1 MVIDF
6 SKIDFTKRPKFIL
19 RNLDDS
25 AIGYLSNVLKPKG
38 TFCYNEI
45 SEISFEYPS
54 QINGEKLDE
63 YDLLTGMRVIDV
75 QGYGQF
81 ILRNPEETDN
91 GVVKIKSCKAYSLE
105 HELTNKNITL
115 EEGTYCFWNPFA
127 VESSIL
133 GIIMS
138 EVPSWT
144 IGTVSDDLIGK
155 YRTFSVS
162 TKNIYDWIKSD
173 LQEAYGCIFDFDTYN
188 RKINV
193 RSINEI
199 VNTKPVYL
207 STKNLIKEIEIEE
220 NTDEL
225 VTALDV
231 YGADGVTIRSVNPMG
246 LNRIFNLDAYMNNKY
261 FSDEIIEKWSRW
273 KSTFESYQQPYY
285 QLIIAQNMQISRY
298 TTEESVLAEMNGE
311 LLALETKQSTIHQAI
326 AVDQALQS
334 ELNSINS
341 QISSKK
347 TQIAAQENLL
357 KSIQSQIDSYTSQ
370 LKSIN
375 KRTAF
380 DSFFTSDELKIL
392 DRYFRCGSLTDSTF
406 VATSTDAYA
415 VDTKTI
421 SGISAIFNLTNLTS
435 MTQAPYGNDMTFYII
450 RGGSIGASTSNAVL
464 NAQIVNGTLQVN
476 SDRSFVFSLYL
487 NKGTFNGAEF
497 PSGNLAMTG
506 TLSTSVSSSASSLQ
520 FKTSSATLYL
530 TQDVTEYQK
539 MSIEWELFEYGFE
552 TLEKLS
558 SPDYFFSTSVVNFLA
573 LEDYIDFAKELSL
586 GERVYLQMEK
596 GVVTP
601 IVTSIEVDFDDLTD
615 FTIDFGNA
623 YKLNDASFKFEDLL
637 DQSISSASSLD
648 FNKYNYSNFVTSG
661 AKTQVKDFMT
671 SAIDTMK
678 NMIMS
683 GTNNELTIDQTGL
696 RCRKYDEASG
706 GYSPKQLWLAH
717 NALMFT
723 NDNWNSATI
732 GIGEFVDKN
741 LGSIFGIVAPAIVGT
756 ILAGTSLVIESEKQD
771 GGVAVFKVDAEGAS
785 LHNASFNL
793 YGSTGGRIDLGAVF
807 GIVGGG
813 DKNTMFYYN
822 SKGQPTGVRTENN
835 RSVTRIDNL
844 ASGDTPNANFW
855 IDMYGD
861 VYLKGTIDA
870 VGGIFRGSLEVG
882 GPTAFRVDSQGNLS
896 IGGTATNPNFYV
908 DANGNVRAK
917 SADIKGRIDASSLY
931 VGGKNILTNTTGS
944 NNLATNNSKISPN
957 YLDLYGITIRNKDT
971 NEVTFQVSNSG
982 AVTINGNIT
991 IGSGSSINW
1000 AQVNNYNIESN
1011 PAYSTAMSAQNTAN
1025 SAWSKADGAQSTANS
1040 ALITASSA
1048 QNTVSGWC
1056 YSGTTKIN
1064 GREIETGTVT
1074 ASKLQGGSVSLLDY
1088 YGGTSGYMTITSAT
1102 SGAYAVD
1109 LTSYAALRLSAN
1121 NGLLYLSGGPDI
1133 GVGCNN
1139 FYPIG
1144 RAANLGSPSGGM
1156 WQAVYSY
1163 TGEILTSDRNL
1174 KLNIESIPDRY
1185 IDMLDQIKPVR
1196 FKMKNGSSERYH
1208 IGFIAQDVK
1217 NAMEVNEIEAKDFAG
1232 WCKDTDNNGNEIQ
1245 MLRYIEF
1252 IGLMLEKIKRLEQKI
1267 KKFELM
1273 I

>member
-25 AIGYLSNVLKPKG
+25 AIGYLSNVLNPKG

-357 KSIQSQIDSYTSQ
+357 KNIQSQIDSYTSQ

-497 PSGNLAMTG
+497 PSGSLAMTG

-696 RCRKYDEASG
+696 RCRKYIQASG
-706 GYSPKQLWLAH
+706 DYSPKQLWLAH
-717 NALMFT
+717 NAIMFT

-793 YGSTGGRIDLGAVF
+793 YGSTGGRIDLGAIY
-807 GIVGGG
+807 GIVAGAN
-813 DKNTMFYYN
+813 KNDLFYYD
-822 SKGQPTGVRTENN
+822 SKGQPTGVRTANN
-835 RSVTRIDNL
+835 RSVTKISDL
-844 ASGDTPNANFW
+844 ASGDSPNANFW
-855 IDMYGD
+855 LDMYGSA
-861 VYLKGTIDA
+861 YFKGKILATS
-870 VGGIFRGSLEVG
+870 GE
-882 GPTAFRVDSQGNLS
+882 
-896 IGGTATNPNFYV
+896 IGGFTIASSYLYSGSGNTRVAINGGTDYYSAYAFWAGATNPANAPFWVKKNGEMKATNGTFTGTLNAPNLKGVMAADASGGWIEGCGIRVGRNYGANMGYNFYV
-908 DANGNVRAK
+908 DPQGNVWMQ
-917 SADIKGRIDASSLY
+917 G
-931 VGGKNILTNTTGS
+931 
-944 NNLATNNSKISPN
+944 NLV
-957 YLDLYGITIRNKDT
+957 L
-971 NEVTFQVSNSG
+971 
-982 AVTINGNIT
+982 
-991 IGSGSSINW
+991 
-1000 AQVNNYNIESN
+1000 
-1011 PAYSTAMSAQNTAN
+1011 
-1025 SAWSKADGAQSTANS
+1025 
-1040 ALITASSA
+1040 
-1048 QNTVSGWC
+1048 
-1056 YSGTTKIN
+1056 
-1064 GREIETGTVT
+1064 
-1074 ASKLQGGSVSLLDY
+1074 
-1088 YGGTSGYMTITSAT
+1088 
-1102 SGAYAVD
+1102 
-1109 LTSYAALRLSAN
+1109 
-1121 NGLLYLSGGPDI
+1121 
-1133 GVGCNN
+1133 
-1139 FYPIG
+1139 
-1144 RAANLGSPSGGM
+1144 
-1156 WQAVYSY
+1156 
-1163 TGEILTSDRNL
+1163 
-1174 KLNIESIPDRY
+1174 
-1185 IDMLDQIKPVR
+1185 
-1196 FKMKNGSSERYH
+1196 KNGSITWANLDQSTKNTINEAYNAADAAYDLADAAYGYASDAEKLAKRIANGEFRNGTFINGTEIYSPTIYADEFVVMPRNTAGYNRWTGGYSMYGYYGSTLYKMLN
-1208 IGFIAQDVK
+1208 IGYFQGDTPYIVFQSPCGAYCDWSFGRTEFSGVLDFTGASIYGL
-1217 NAMEVNEIEAKDFAG
+1217 NVTAKFA
-1232 WCKDTDNNGNEIQ
+1232 
-1245 MLRYIEF
+1245 
-1252 IGLMLEKIKRLEQKI
+1252 
-1267 KKFELM
+1267 
-1273 I
+1273 

>member
-144 IGTVSDDLIGK
+144 IGTVSNDLIGK

-273 KSTFESYQQPYY
+273 KNTFESYQQPYY

-298 TTEESVLAEMNGE
+298 TTEESVLAELNGE
-311 LLALETKQSTIHQAI
+311 LLALETRQSTIHQAI

-347 TQIAAQENLL
+347 IQITTQENLL

-421 SGISAIFNLTNLTS
+421 SGISAIFNLENLTS

-487 NKGTFNGAEF
+487 NKGTFNGVEF
-497 PSGNLAMTG
+497 PSGSLAMTG

-586 GERVYLQMEK
+586 GERVYLQMGK

-696 RCRKYDEASG
+696 RCRKYDEVSG

-793 YGSTGGRIDLGAVF
+793 YGSTGGRIDLGAIY
-807 GIVGGG
+807 GIVAGSN
-813 DKNTMFYYN
+813 KNNLFNYD
-822 SKGQPTGVRTENN
+822 SKGQPTGVRTANG
-835 RSVTRIDNL
+835 RSITKISDL
-844 ASGDTPNANFW
+844 TSGDSPNANFW
-855 IDMYGD
+855 LDMYGSA
-861 VYLKGTIDA
+861 YFKGKILATS
-870 VGGIFRGSLEVG
+870 GE
-882 GPTAFRVDSQGNLS
+882 
-896 IGGTATNPNFYV
+896 IGGFIIASSYLYSGSGSTRVAINGGVDYYSEYAFWAGATNPASAPFWVKKNGDMKATKGEFTGTLNAPNLKGVMTADASGGWIEGCGIRVGRNYGANMGYNFYV
-908 DANGNVRAK
+908 DPNGNVWMQ
-917 SADIKGRIDASSLY
+917 GNL
-931 VGGKNILTNTTGS
+931 VLKNGS
-944 NNLATNNSKISPN
+944 ITWANLDQSTKN
-957 YLDLYGITIRNKDT
+957 
-971 NEVTFQVSNSG
+971 
-982 AVTINGNIT
+982 TINEAYNAADAAYDLASDAYDYAADAEKLAKRIANGEFKNGTFINGTEIYSPT
-991 IGSGSSINW
+991 IY
-1000 AQVNNYNIESN
+1000 ADEFVVMPRNNYSNRWTGGYSMYGYFGNTLYHMLNIG
-1011 PAYSTAMSAQNTAN
+1011 Y
-1025 SAWSKADGAQSTANS
+1025 ADTGFSP
-1040 ALITASSA
+1040 
-1048 QNTVSGWC
+1048 
-1056 YSGTTKIN
+1056 
-1064 GREIETGTVT
+1064 EIEFWSP
-1074 ASKLQGGSVSLLDY
+1074 A
-1088 YGGTSGYMTITSAT
+1088 
-1102 SGAYAVD
+1102 GAYAYWGFGR
-1109 LTSYAALRLSAN
+1109 TSF
-1121 NGLLYLSGGPDI
+1121 SGYCD
-1133 GVGCNN
+1133 
-1139 FYPIG
+1139 F
-1144 RAANLGSPSGGM
+1144 SG
-1156 WQAVYSY
+1156 ATV
-1163 TGEILTSDRNL
+1163 TGITAT
-1174 KLNIESIPDRY
+1174 
-1185 IDMLDQIKPVR
+1185 
-1196 FKMKNGSSERYH
+1196 FG
-1208 IGFIAQDVK
+1208 
-1217 NAMEVNEIEAKDFAG
+1217 
-1232 WCKDTDNNGNEIQ
+1232 
-1245 MLRYIEF
+1245 
-1252 IGLMLEKIKRLEQKI
+1252 
-1267 KKFELM
+1267 
-1273 I
+1273 

>member
-133 GIIMS
+133 GIIIS

-144 IGTVSDDLIGK
+144 IGTVSNDLIGK

-246 LNRIFNLDAYMNNKY
+246 INRIFNLDAYMNNKY
-261 FSDEIIEKWSRW
+261 FSDKIIEKWSRW

-298 TTEESVLAEMNGE
+298 TTEESVLAELNGE

-347 TQIAAQENLL
+347 TQITTQENLL
-357 KSIQSQIDSYTSQ
+357 KSIQLQIDNYTSQ

-421 SGISAIFNLTNLTS
+421 NGISAIFNLTNLTS

-450 RGGSIGASTSNAVL
+450 RGGSIGVSTSNAIL

-487 NKGTFNGAEF
+487 NKGAFNGAKF
-497 PSGNLAMTG
+497 PSGSLAMTG
-506 TLSTSVSSSASSLQ
+506 TLSTSVSSSTSSLQ

-539 MSIEWELFEYGFE
+539 MSIELELFEYGFE

-586 GERVYLQMEK
+586 GERVYIQMGKE
-596 GVVTP
+596 VVTP
-601 IVTSIEVDFDDLTD
+601 IVTSIEVDFDNFTD
-615 FTIDFGNA
+615 FVIDFGNA

-683 GTNNELTIDQTGL
+683 GANNELTIDQTGL
-696 RCRKYDEASG
+696 RCRKYIQANGD
-706 GYSPKQLWLAH
+706 YSPKQLWLAH
-717 NALMFT
+717 NAIMFT

-793 YGSTGGRIDLGAVF
+793 YGSTGGRIDLGAIY
-807 GIVGGG
+807 GIISGANK
-813 DKNTMFYYN
+813 DTLFYYD
-822 SKGQPTGVRTENN
+822 SKGQPSGVRTVNN
-835 RSVTRIDNL
+835 KIVKKVTDIS
-844 ASGDTPNANFW
+844 SGDSPNANFW
-855 IDMYGD
+855 LDMDGNA
-861 VYLKGTIDA
+861 YLKGKLIATS
-870 VGGIFRGSLEVG
+870 GEVG
-882 GPTAFRVDSQGNLS
+882 GFTIASSYLYSGSGSTRVAIN
-896 IGGTATNPNFYV
+896 GGTDYYSEYAFWAGATNPANAPFWVKKNGDMKATKGEFTGTLNAPNLKGVMTADVSGGWIEGCGIRVGRNHGANMGYNFYV
-908 DANGNVRAK
+908 DPNGNVWMQGNLVLKNGSITWANLDQSTK
-917 SADIKGRIDASSLY
+917 NTINEAYNAADAAYDLASNAY
-931 VGGKNILTNTTGS
+931 DYAS
-944 NNLATNNSKISPN
+944 NAENLAKKIAN
-957 YLDLYGITIRNKDT
+957 GEFRNG
-971 NEVTFQVSNSG
+971 TF
-982 AVTINGNIT
+982 INGTEIYSPT
-991 IGSGSSINW
+991 IY
-1000 AQVNNYNIESN
+1000 ADEFVVMPQNNYSNRWTGGYSMYGYFGSTLYHMFNIGYADTGFSPEIDFWS
-1011 PAYSTAMSAQNTAN
+1011 PA
-1025 SAWSKADGAQSTANS
+1025 
-1040 ALITASSA
+1040 
-1048 QNTVSGWC
+1048 
-1056 YSGTTKIN
+1056 
-1064 GREIETGTVT
+1064 
-1074 ASKLQGGSVSLLDY
+1074 
-1088 YGGTSGYMTITSAT
+1088 
-1102 SGAYAVD
+1102 GAYAHWGFNRTTFHGYCD
-1109 LTSYAALRLSAN
+1109 F
-1121 NGLLYLSGGPDI
+1121 SGAT
-1133 GVGCNN
+1133 V
-1139 FYPIG
+1139 
-1144 RAANLGSPSGGM
+1144 
-1156 WQAVYSY
+1156 
-1163 TGEILTSDRNL
+1163 TGITAT
-1174 KLNIESIPDRY
+1174 
-1185 IDMLDQIKPVR
+1185 
-1196 FKMKNGSSERYH
+1196 FG
-1208 IGFIAQDVK
+1208 
-1217 NAMEVNEIEAKDFAG
+1217 
-1232 WCKDTDNNGNEIQ
+1232 
-1245 MLRYIEF
+1245 
-1252 IGLMLEKIKRLEQKI
+1252 
-1267 KKFELM
+1267 
-1273 I
+1273 